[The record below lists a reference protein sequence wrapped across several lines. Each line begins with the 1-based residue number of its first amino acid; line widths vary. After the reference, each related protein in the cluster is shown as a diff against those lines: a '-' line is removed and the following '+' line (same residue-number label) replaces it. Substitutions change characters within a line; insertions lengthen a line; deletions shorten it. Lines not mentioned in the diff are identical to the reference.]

1 MAMNKM
7 IKDQKGFTLVELMIV
22 VAIIGIIAAFAVP
35 AYQRYIERGIRSEA
49 RAALLEASQRMNR
62 FYNVNNT
69 YAGAPNITSLSATGK
84 YTITVT
90 QATTSG
96 FTLTSTLLR
105 DSTCNTLT
113 LTQTGQQGATGGTA
127 EECWK

>member
-1 MAMNKM
+1 MNKI

-49 RAALLEASQRMNR
+49 RAALLEGSQRMQR
-62 FYNVNNT
+62 FYSVNNT
-69 YAGAPNITSLSATGK
+69 FSGASNITNLSEAGR

-90 QATTSG
+90 SATVNG
-96 FTLTSTLLR
+96 FTLTATLLR

-113 LTQTGQQGATGGTA
+113 LTNTGQQGATGGTT
-127 EECWK
+127 EICWK